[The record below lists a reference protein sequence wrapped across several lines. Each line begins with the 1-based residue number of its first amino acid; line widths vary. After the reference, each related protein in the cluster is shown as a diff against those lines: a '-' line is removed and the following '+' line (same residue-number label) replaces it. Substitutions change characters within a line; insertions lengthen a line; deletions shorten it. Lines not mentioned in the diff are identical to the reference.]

1 MSTTPRVAIP
11 DRAVNADGVITMG
24 EVIAE
29 HAPALAAARR
39 RYFDTLLPLSAAEP
53 VAHELLRLAT
63 AELTGCRLCRN
74 QRSAVAAEAGVDEDA
89 IARARTRDYDDFDDR
104 DRAALQLGDRIRAHP
119 GDLEGAGDPAPA
131 PEVEVLGL
139 ASATAMVMT
148 TTRALADGK
157 ALVALGLEPEG
168 YPVQVPA

>member
-1 MSTTPRVAIP
+1 MSTTPRVEVPA
-11 DRAVNADGVITMG
+11 RAYDDHGVITMG

-29 HAPALAAARR
+29 HAPELAAARR
-39 RYFDTLLPLSAAEP
+39 RYFDTLLPLTAAEP

-74 QRSAVAAEAGVDEDA
+74 QRSAAAAEAGVDETTITRARERRYDGLGE
-89 IARARTRDYDDFDDR
+89 RART
-104 DRAALQLGDRIRAHP
+104 ALELGDRIRAHP
-119 GDLEGAGDPAPA
+119 GDLAGAHDPEPA
-131 PEVEVLGL
+131 PEVTSLG
-139 ASATAMVMT
+139 AEAATAMVMT

>member
-1 MSTTPRVAIP
+1 MSTSPRVDVPERAYD
-11 DRAVNADGVITMG
+11 DRGVITMA

-39 RYFDTLLPLSAAEP
+39 RYFDTLLPLMAAEP

-74 QRSAVAAEAGVDEDA
+74 QRSSAAAAAGVDEAA
-89 IARARTRDYDDFDDR
+89 IARAREHRYEGLDTRAR
-104 DRAALQLGDRIRAHP
+104 TALELGDRIRAHP
-119 GDLEGAGDPAPA
+119 GDLADAEDPEPA
-131 PEVEVLGL
+131 PEMAALGSE
-139 ASATAMVMT
+139 AATAMVMT
-148 TTRALADGK
+148 TARALADGK
-157 ALVALGLEPEG
+157 ALVALGLEPAD